1 LSIGRL
7 VSFFIVSLRTT
18 QPAFQSTSTFFMN
31 QPTTAGSVTI
41 VMGVSGSGKTTVGKQ
56 LAGRIGVPFYDGD
69 DFHSAANVAKMA
81 SGTPLTDADRHDWL
95 ETLAA
100 DIAQWQAAGG
110 AVLACSALKEAYR
123 QTLQH
128 LAPQPL
134 QWVFL
139 DGSRELLHSR
149 LQQRHGHYMGVGL
162 LDSQLATLEKPT
174 YGLCLSIENTPEQL
188 VDQIVAH
195 LGEPTLLAPA
205 TALPPQGRG

>member
-1 LSIGRL
+1 LATVAARL
-7 VSFFIVSLRTT
+7 HKHQRFL
-18 QPAFQSTSTFFMN
+18 N
-31 QPTTAGSVTI
+31 VTI
-41 VMGVSGSGKTTVGKQ
+41 VMGVSGSGKTTVGQQ
-56 LAGRIGVPFYDGD
+56 LAARLQVPFYDGD
-69 DFHSAANVAKMA
+69 DFHSAANIAKMA

-123 QTLQH
+123 RTLQH

-139 DGSRELLHSR
+139 DGSPELLRSR
-149 LQQRHGHYMGVGL
+149 LQRRHGHYMGVAL

-174 YGLCLSIENTPEQL
+174 YGLCLSIENTPAQL
-188 VDQIVAH
+188 VDQVVAH
-195 LGEPTLLAPA
+195 LGEPTLLSPA
-205 TALPPQGRG
+205 ALPPSG